1 MMSYYPINK
10 NNPLVLASISA
21 RRKAI
26 LKQIGIPFEAVGS
39 MIEETLY
46 EEMQPA
52 DMACQIAIHKVES
65 VQLAYK
71 NRWILGAD
79 TIVVMNK
86 RVFGK
91 PKDARGC
98 YDMLLRLMGKNHR
111 VITGF
116 CIFHPGG
123 KQAHLE
129 AVITKVKIKEI
140 SESEIRAYIKT
151 GEPFDKAGGYAIQGI
166 GSFMV
171 EYINGSYT
179 NVVGLPVCEV
189 VNALVKCGGLK
200 EFPLNSPSAL
210 LFQRG

>member
-21 RRKAI
+21 RRKVI

-46 EEMQPA
+46 EEMQPT
-52 DMACQIAIHKVES
+52 DMACQIAILKAES

-91 PKDARGC
+91 PKDAREC
-98 YDMLLRLMGKNHR
+98 YDMLLCLMGKNHR

-116 CIFHPGG
+116 CIFDPEG
-123 KQAHLE
+123 KTVHLE

-140 SESEIRAYIKT
+140 SEIEIEAYIKT
-151 GEPFDKAGGYAIQGI
+151 GEPFGKAGGYAIQGI
-166 GSFMV
+166 GSFMI
-171 EYINGSYT
+171 EHIKGSYT

-189 VNALVKCGGLK
+189 VGALVKCGGIRS
-200 EFPLNSPSAL
+200 FPLHPSA
-210 LFQRG
+210 